1 MATSVKSPGN
11 PSPRERTHGKN
22 IVKKRS
28 SSFLENELPGDSR
41 AVPPTEMV
49 VSGRTLSSGTCGR
62 PEKRLKK
69 SSALKSSQKLCIDVN
84 ACSKDTSAFTANHS
98 FGCEARSP
106 WENDILF
113 AEDIRRDILSE
124 RSEGSAARSSA
135 SVLHTAAY
143 AMLKEGGAALSH
155 GKIAGTP
162 SPMVSPAGSTSTA
175 SSVVSTPSPRSSP
188 MAFAVVSK
196 QMKVNSK
203 ASKPKKQT
211 PRKQKKRAIKPRKKT
226 KKDQKNSSIDKF
238 SISPLPSPS
247 GAGVDFLAEAATRI
261 SKPIDSIRQHMK
273 NLQAKSRQDADRS
286 KKGGGGSGALS
297 AKSKN
302 LMQQLEQAA
311 HLLERST
318 KRKAPVKRVRWTP
331 EEDEKLR
338 KMVKLHNGRRWKL
351 VAAGIGNRSAAQ
363 CRQRWAGLCCPNK
376 TKRAWTA
383 EEDEQLHK
391 FVKVHGATNWSVV
404 AEMLK
409 TRNAKQC
416 RERWHNQLSPQ
427 VDKRAWSAEEDG
439 IIALMQEKLG
449 NRWAEISR
457 LLPGR
462 TDNAVKNRWHS
473 CVKFKSKVK
482 YY

>member
-1 MATSVKSPGN
+1 MR
-11 PSPRERTHGKN
+11 SPRG
-22 IVKKRS
+22 
-28 SSFLENELPGDSR
+28 
-41 AVPPTEMV
+41 
-49 VSGRTLSSGTCGR
+49 
-62 PEKRLKK
+62 
-69 SSALKSSQKLCIDVN
+69 
-84 ACSKDTSAFTANHS
+84 
-98 FGCEARSP
+98 
-106 WENDILF
+106 
-113 AEDIRRDILSE
+113 RDILVSDDIHRDIMMK
-124 RSEGSAARSSA
+124 RSAGNGSISSV
-135 SVLHTAAY
+135 SVLHSAASV
-143 AMLKEGGAALSH
+143 MLKEVGVRSDTFAR
-155 GKIAGTP
+155 TP
-162 SPMVSPAGSTSTA
+162 SPILSPAGSVSTA
-175 SSVVSTPSPRSSP
+175 SSIVSTPSPRSSP

-196 QMKVNSK
+196 RMNATKPKSKTEVTQKLVKKNKKNSK
-203 ASKPKKQT
+203 
-211 PRKQKKRAIKPRKKT
+211 KRMSKKT
-226 KKDQKNSSIDKF
+226 SPIKKVSKSPIS
-238 SISPLPSPS
+238 SPLSS
-247 GAGVDFLAEAATRI
+247 GVNFLAEAATRI
-261 SKPIDSIRQHMK
+261 SKPIESIRQHMK
-273 NLQAKSRQDADRS
+273 NLQAKSLQENNS
-286 KKGGGGSGALS
+286 KKRKSGSGTLS

-331 EEDEKLR
+331 EEDEKLK

-363 CRQRWAGLCCPNK
+363 CRQRWAGLSCPNK

-391 FVKVHGATNWSVV
+391 FVKMHGATNWSVV
-404 AEMLK
+404 AELLQ

-439 IIALMQEKLG
+439 IIALMQDKLG

-473 CVKFKSKVK
+473 CVKFKSKGK